1 MKKESSIFSIK
12 NVEKRRNIMTDDKTT
27 EILKS
32 AILMEKRGQAF
43 YEKVAQQA
51 SGKIVKHFFE
61 MMADEEKNHIR
72 ILSEQFK
79 AYQNNK
85 QFDSGEFDD
94 QHESDIS
101 TQVISREIKSEISAA
116 AFEAAAIS
124 AAMSMEE
131 RAIKLYSDRAGT
143 ATDPNEKT
151 LYNWLAK
158 WEAQHL
164 NFLANI
170 DRELTEDIWYDQS
183 FWPF

>member
-1 MKKESSIFSIK
+1 MG
-12 NVEKRRNIMTDDKTT
+12 DDKTI

-51 SGKIVKHFFE
+51 SGNVVKRFFE
-61 MMADEEKNHIR
+61 MMANEENDHIR

-85 QFDSGEFDD
+85 QFDSGEFVGR
-94 QHESDIS
+94 HETDIA
-101 TQVISREIKSEISAA
+101 TQVLSGEIKSEISAA
-116 AFEAAAIS
+116 AYEAAAIS

-131 RAIKLYSDRAGT
+131 RAIKLYSDRGAT
-143 ATDPNEKT
+143 ATDPNEKA
-151 LYNWLAK
+151 LYSWLAK
-158 WEAQHL
+158 WETQHL
-164 NFLANI
+164 NFLADI

>member
-1 MKKESSIFSIK
+1 MG
-12 NVEKRRNIMTDDKTT
+12 DDKTI

-51 SGKIVKHFFE
+51 SGNVVKRFFE
-61 MMADEEKNHIR
+61 MMANEENNHIR

-85 QFDSGEFDD
+85 QFDSGEFDGR
-94 QHESDIS
+94 HETDIA
-101 TQVISREIKSEISAA
+101 TQVLSGEIKSEISAA
-116 AFEAAAIS
+116 AYEAAAIS

-131 RAIKLYSDRAGT
+131 RAIKLYSDRAAT
-143 ATDPNEKT
+143 ATDPNEKA
-151 LYNWLAK
+151 LYSWLAK
-158 WEAQHL
+158 WETQHL
-164 NFLANI
+164 NFLADI
-170 DRELTEDIWYDQS
+170 DQELTEDIWYDQS